1 MLNIKTDYTSK
12 KEFLSI
18 SFLYQHL
25 ETDITIQTKFLFLIS
40 DVIFQILFNIFSFF
54 WTQTY

>member
-54 WTQTY
+54 